1 MLESTPSRIVWPLPI
16 FFFLCHFLAI
26 CPCPGTANCCLPF
39 SGPGKCQLAALI
51 SPLSAPVT
59 EPRKSGRESS
69 RKGSPLRRLA
79 IYSYETR
86 MGKRDTTGPN
96 SYLAPA
102 KTSPV
107 PGVESAMGLSKLT
120 STSNSENAKA
130 LCAATDRKVH
140 HATRRPSK
148 LGRALQMFWLL
159 TCFVFR

>member
-1 MLESTPSRIVWPLPI
+1 MPSAAVLNFSAFRVSSFLLFFL
-16 FFFLCHFLAI
+16 FFFFARILAI
-26 CPCPGTANCCLPF
+26 CPCPGMPNCCLPF
-39 SGPGKCQLAALI
+39 CGPGLCQLAALV

-59 EPRKSGRESS
+59 EPRKSGWESS

-86 MGKRDTTGPN
+86 IGKRDTTGPN

-107 PGVESAMGLSKLT
+107 PGVESAMGLSKFT
-120 STSNSENAKA
+120 STSNSENANA

-140 HATRRPSK
+140 Q
-148 LGRALQMFWLL
+148 RADQANWAAR
-159 TCFVFR
+159 CKCSGC